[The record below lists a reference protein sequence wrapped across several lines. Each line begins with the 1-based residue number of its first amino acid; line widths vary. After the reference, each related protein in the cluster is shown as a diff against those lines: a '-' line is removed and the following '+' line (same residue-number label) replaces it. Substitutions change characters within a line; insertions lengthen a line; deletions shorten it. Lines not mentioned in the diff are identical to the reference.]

1 MSEQINTDTV
11 ETENDDAMKG
21 KFFTN
26 LKRSNKQIK
35 SDRALSIAED
45 AEMAYKRR
53 VEDLER
59 EIKRVN
65 RDRANMLDL
74 SAKDANSLIVASDF
88 NADEFVRKD
97 IELGLKL
104 RELNIRLEVAK
115 ASYKNL
121 FE

>member
-1 MSEQINTDTV
+1 MSDTTTTEPDTNTD
-11 ETENDDAMKG
+11 EMKG
-21 KFFTN
+21 KFFEN
-26 LKRSNKQIK
+26 LKRSNRQIK

-45 AEMAYKRR
+45 AEMAYKRK

-59 EIKRVN
+59 EVKRVN

-74 SAKDANSLIVASDF
+74 NAKDANSLIVASDF
-88 NADEFVRKD
+88 SADQFVTKD

-104 RELNIRLEVAK
+104 RNLEIQLEVAK